1 MIDYYLIIE
10 SITKISLIFMSGL
23 VGLSNDPR
31 DEQFGLFP
39 GLGQQFEGDHI
50 EHLYG
55 LVEGGIEGS
64 QVVEPHQQ
72 EEDNRD
78 YDEDVEQ
85 DGAEVD
91 QHLPLAGEAALPSL
105 EHQLEGR
112 HHVQLIRQPNLVSH
126 LRLRGYQVFGVNLIS
141 AFQLAAHQILALSE
155 IGVGEAE
162 CVAKVAEVYGVI
174 DGCDVGQVEGEYVI
188 VE

>member
-1 MIDYYLIIE
+1 MP
-10 SITKISLIFMSGL
+10 GL

-31 DEQFGLFP
+31 DEQLGLFP
-39 GLGQQFEGDHI
+39 GLGQQLEGDHI

-55 LVEGGIEGS
+55 LVEGGIEGA

-72 EEDNRD
+72 EEDDRD
-78 YDEDVEQ
+78 DDEDVEQ

-91 QHLPLAGEAALPSL
+91 QHLPLAGEAALPGL
-105 EHQLEGR
+105 EHQLQGR
-112 HHVQLIRQPNLVSH
+112 HHVQLIGQPNLISH
-126 LRLRGYQVFGVNLIS
+126 LRLRGDQVFGVNLIS

-155 IGVGEAE
+155 IGAGQVE
-162 CVAKVAEVYGVI
+162 CVAKVAEVYGII
-174 DGCDVGQVEGEYVI
+174 DGCDVGQGKAEYVI